1 MEKTKNLE
9 TVYKKIIQCKE
20 KNNNPDIDKNF
31 PILREYQKLGL
42 QWLLFLRELG
52 MGGILA
58 DDMGLGKTLQI
69 ISYFS
74 AIEEQKGLKLVI
86 APKALMYNWRNE
98 FKKFAP
104 HLSVKIIEGEIAARK
119 RKIEN
124 SKPGDILI
132 STYGFLNKDMDF
144 YKNISIDTLVI
155 DEAQNIKNYM
165 SKTASCVKEIKADIV
180 VLDMPLLDTRTRKE
194 NLTGTF
200 IADLVL
206 QILSYVAETERQSIK
221 QRQREGIEAAKKRG
235 VKFGR
240 PCIPV
245 PEEFYDLKEKWLNKK
260 ITSREAATTIN
271 VSQDTFL
278 RWVHLK

>member
-1 MEKTKNLE
+1 MTNIYGYARVSSKDQNEARQIIALSQFP
-9 TVYKKIIQCKE
+9 VKKENIY
-20 KNNNPDIDKNF
+20 IDKF
-31 PILREYQKLGL
+31 SGKDFDRPKYSELIKILK
-42 QWLLFLRELG
+42 
-52 MGGILA
+52 
-58 DDMGLGKTLQI
+58 
-69 ISYFS
+69 
-74 AIEEQKGLKLVI
+74 EQDILVI
-86 APKALMYNWRNE
+86 KEIDRLGRNYEEILEQWR
-98 FKKFAP
+98 
-104 HLSVKIIEGEIAARK
+104 
-119 RKIEN
+119 
-124 SKPGDILI
+124 
-132 STYGFLNKDMDF
+132 
-144 YKNISIDTLVI
+144 VI
-155 DEAQNIKNYM
+155 
-165 SKTASCVKEIKADIV
+165 TKEIKADIV

-221 QRQREGIEAAKKRG
+221 QRQREGIEAAKRG

>member
-1 MEKTKNLE
+1 MTNIYCYERVSSKDQNEARQIIALSQFP
-9 TVYKKIIQCKE
+9 VKKENIY
-20 KNNNPDIDKNF
+20 IDKF
-31 PILREYQKLGL
+31 SGKDFDRPKYSELIKILK
-42 QWLLFLRELG
+42 
-52 MGGILA
+52 
-58 DDMGLGKTLQI
+58 
-69 ISYFS
+69 
-74 AIEEQKGLKLVI
+74 EQDILVI
-86 APKALMYNWRNE
+86 KEIDRLGRNYEEILEQWR
-98 FKKFAP
+98 
-104 HLSVKIIEGEIAARK
+104 
-119 RKIEN
+119 
-124 SKPGDILI
+124 
-132 STYGFLNKDMDF
+132 
-144 YKNISIDTLVI
+144 VI
-155 DEAQNIKNYM
+155 
-165 SKTASCVKEIKADIV
+165 TKEIKADIV

>member
-1 MEKTKNLE
+1 MTNIYGYARVSSKDQNEARQ
-9 TVYKKIIQCKE
+9 IIALSQFPVKRE
-20 KNNNPDIDKNF
+20 NIYIDKF
-31 PILREYQKLGL
+31 IGKDFDRPKYSELIKILK
-42 QWLLFLRELG
+42 
-52 MGGILA
+52 
-58 DDMGLGKTLQI
+58 
-69 ISYFS
+69 
-74 AIEEQKGLKLVI
+74 EQDILVI
-86 APKALMYNWRNE
+86 KEIDRLGRNYEEILEQWR
-98 FKKFAP
+98 
-104 HLSVKIIEGEIAARK
+104 
-119 RKIEN
+119 
-124 SKPGDILI
+124 
-132 STYGFLNKDMDF
+132 
-144 YKNISIDTLVI
+144 VI
-155 DEAQNIKNYM
+155 
-165 SKTASCVKEIKADIV
+165 TKEIKADIV

-240 PCIPV
+240 PCIPI

>member
-1 MEKTKNLE
+1 MTNIYGYARVSSKDQNEARQIIALSQFP
-9 TVYKKIIQCKE
+9 VKKENIY
-20 KNNNPDIDKNF
+20 IDKF
-31 PILREYQKLGL
+31 SGKDFDRPKYSELIKILK
-42 QWLLFLRELG
+42 
-52 MGGILA
+52 
-58 DDMGLGKTLQI
+58 
-69 ISYFS
+69 
-74 AIEEQKGLKLVI
+74 EQDILVI
-86 APKALMYNWRNE
+86 KEIDRLGRNYEEILEQWR
-98 FKKFAP
+98 
-104 HLSVKIIEGEIAARK
+104 
-119 RKIEN
+119 
-124 SKPGDILI
+124 
-132 STYGFLNKDMDF
+132 
-144 YKNISIDTLVI
+144 VI
-155 DEAQNIKNYM
+155 
-165 SKTASCVKEIKADIV
+165 TKEIKADIV

-194 NLTGTF
+194 NLTGIF

-260 ITSREAATTIN
+260 ITLREAATTIN

>member
-1 MEKTKNLE
+1 MTNIYGYARVSSKDLNEARQIIALSQFP
-9 TVYKKIIQCKE
+9 VKKENIY
-20 KNNNPDIDKNF
+20 IDKF
-31 PILREYQKLGL
+31 SGKDFDRPKYSELIKILK
-42 QWLLFLRELG
+42 
-52 MGGILA
+52 
-58 DDMGLGKTLQI
+58 
-69 ISYFS
+69 
-74 AIEEQKGLKLVI
+74 EQDILVI
-86 APKALMYNWRNE
+86 KEIDRLGRNYEEILEQWR
-98 FKKFAP
+98 
-104 HLSVKIIEGEIAARK
+104 
-119 RKIEN
+119 
-124 SKPGDILI
+124 
-132 STYGFLNKDMDF
+132 
-144 YKNISIDTLVI
+144 VI
-155 DEAQNIKNYM
+155 
-165 SKTASCVKEIKADIV
+165 TKEIKADIV

-240 PCIPV
+240 PCIPI

-260 ITSREAATTIN
+260 ITSREAAATIN

>member
-1 MEKTKNLE
+1 MTNIYGYARVSSKDQNEARQIIALSQFP
-9 TVYKKIIQCKE
+9 VKKENIY
-20 KNNNPDIDKNF
+20 IDKF
-31 PILREYQKLGL
+31 SGKDFDRPKYSELIKILK
-42 QWLLFLRELG
+42 
-52 MGGILA
+52 
-58 DDMGLGKTLQI
+58 
-69 ISYFS
+69 
-74 AIEEQKGLKLVI
+74 EQDILVI
-86 APKALMYNWRNE
+86 KEIDRLGRNYEEILEQWR
-98 FKKFAP
+98 
-104 HLSVKIIEGEIAARK
+104 
-119 RKIEN
+119 
-124 SKPGDILI
+124 
-132 STYGFLNKDMDF
+132 
-144 YKNISIDTLVI
+144 VI
-155 DEAQNIKNYM
+155 
-165 SKTASCVKEIKADIV
+165 TKEIKADIV
-180 VLDMPLLDTRTRKE
+180 VLDIPLLDTRTRKE

>member
-1 MEKTKNLE
+1 MTNIYGYARVSSKDQNEARQIIALSQFP
-9 TVYKKIIQCKE
+9 VKKENIY
-20 KNNNPDIDKNF
+20 IDKF
-31 PILREYQKLGL
+31 SGKDFDRPKYSELIKILK
-42 QWLLFLRELG
+42 
-52 MGGILA
+52 
-58 DDMGLGKTLQI
+58 
-69 ISYFS
+69 
-74 AIEEQKGLKLVI
+74 EQDILVI
-86 APKALMYNWRNE
+86 KEIDRLGRNYEEILEQWR
-98 FKKFAP
+98 
-104 HLSVKIIEGEIAARK
+104 
-119 RKIEN
+119 
-124 SKPGDILI
+124 
-132 STYGFLNKDMDF
+132 
-144 YKNISIDTLVI
+144 VI
-155 DEAQNIKNYM
+155 
-165 SKTASCVKEIKADIV
+165 TKEIKADIV

-240 PCIPV
+240 PCIPI

>member
-1 MEKTKNLE
+1 MTNIYGYARVSLKDQNEARQIIALSQFP
-9 TVYKKIIQCKE
+9 VKKENIY
-20 KNNNPDIDKNF
+20 IDKF
-31 PILREYQKLGL
+31 SGKDFDRPKYSELIKILK
-42 QWLLFLRELG
+42 
-52 MGGILA
+52 
-58 DDMGLGKTLQI
+58 
-69 ISYFS
+69 
-74 AIEEQKGLKLVI
+74 EQDILVI
-86 APKALMYNWRNE
+86 KEIDRLGRNYEEILEQWR
-98 FKKFAP
+98 
-104 HLSVKIIEGEIAARK
+104 
-119 RKIEN
+119 
-124 SKPGDILI
+124 
-132 STYGFLNKDMDF
+132 
-144 YKNISIDTLVI
+144 VI
-155 DEAQNIKNYM
+155 
-165 SKTASCVKEIKADIV
+165 TKEIKADIV

>member
-1 MEKTKNLE
+1 MTNIYGYARVSSKDQNEARQIIALSQFP
-9 TVYKKIIQCKE
+9 VKKENIY
-20 KNNNPDIDKNF
+20 IDKF
-31 PILREYQKLGL
+31 SGKDFDRPKYSELIKILKKQD
-42 QWLLFLRELG
+42 
-52 MGGILA
+52 I
-58 DDMGLGKTLQI
+58 
-69 ISYFS
+69 
-74 AIEEQKGLKLVI
+74 LVI
-86 APKALMYNWRNE
+86 KEIDRLGRNYEEILEQWR
-98 FKKFAP
+98 
-104 HLSVKIIEGEIAARK
+104 
-119 RKIEN
+119 
-124 SKPGDILI
+124 
-132 STYGFLNKDMDF
+132 
-144 YKNISIDTLVI
+144 VI
-155 DEAQNIKNYM
+155 
-165 SKTASCVKEIKADIV
+165 TKEIKADIV

-245 PEEFYDLKEKWLNKK
+245 PEEFYDLKEKWLNKI

>member
-1 MEKTKNLE
+1 MTNIYGYARVSSKDQNEARQIIALSQFP
-9 TVYKKIIQCKE
+9 VKKENIY
-20 KNNNPDIDKNF
+20 IDKF
-31 PILREYQKLGL
+31 SGKDFDRPKYSELIKILK
-42 QWLLFLRELG
+42 
-52 MGGILA
+52 
-58 DDMGLGKTLQI
+58 
-69 ISYFS
+69 
-74 AIEEQKGLKLVI
+74 EQDILVI
-86 APKALMYNWRNE
+86 KEIGRLGRNYEEILEQWR
-98 FKKFAP
+98 
-104 HLSVKIIEGEIAARK
+104 
-119 RKIEN
+119 
-124 SKPGDILI
+124 
-132 STYGFLNKDMDF
+132 
-144 YKNISIDTLVI
+144 VI
-155 DEAQNIKNYM
+155 
-165 SKTASCVKEIKADIV
+165 TKEIKADIV

>member
-1 MEKTKNLE
+1 MTNIYGYARVSSKDQNEARQIIALSQFP
-9 TVYKKIIQCKE
+9 VKKENIY
-20 KNNNPDIDKNF
+20 IDKF
-31 PILREYQKLGL
+31 SGKDFDRPKYS
-42 QWLLFLRELG
+42 EL
-52 MGGILA
+52 I
-58 DDMGLGKTLQI
+58 K
-69 ISYFS
+69 ISK
-74 AIEEQKGLKLVI
+74 EQDILVI
-86 APKALMYNWRNE
+86 KEIDRLGRNYEEILEQWR
-98 FKKFAP
+98 
-104 HLSVKIIEGEIAARK
+104 
-119 RKIEN
+119 
-124 SKPGDILI
+124 
-132 STYGFLNKDMDF
+132 
-144 YKNISIDTLVI
+144 VI
-155 DEAQNIKNYM
+155 
-165 SKTASCVKEIKADIV
+165 TKEIKADIV

>member
-1 MEKTKNLE
+1 MTNIYGYARVSSKDQNEARQIIALSQFP
-9 TVYKKIIQCKE
+9 VKKENIY
-20 KNNNPDIDKNF
+20 IDKF
-31 PILREYQKLGL
+31 SGKDFDRPKYSELIKILK
-42 QWLLFLRELG
+42 
-52 MGGILA
+52 
-58 DDMGLGKTLQI
+58 
-69 ISYFS
+69 
-74 AIEEQKGLKLVI
+74 EQDILVI
-86 APKALMYNWRNE
+86 KEIDRLGRNYEEILEQWR
-98 FKKFAP
+98 
-104 HLSVKIIEGEIAARK
+104 
-119 RKIEN
+119 
-124 SKPGDILI
+124 
-132 STYGFLNKDMDF
+132 
-144 YKNISIDTLVI
+144 VI
-155 DEAQNIKNYM
+155 
-165 SKTASCVKEIKADIV
+165 TKEIKADIV

-221 QRQREGIEAAKKRG
+221 QRR

>member
-1 MEKTKNLE
+1 MTNIYGYARVSSKDQNEARQIIALSQFP
-9 TVYKKIIQCKE
+9 VKKENIY
-20 KNNNPDIDKNF
+20 IDKF
-31 PILREYQKLGL
+31 SGKDFDRPKYSELIKILK
-42 QWLLFLRELG
+42 
-52 MGGILA
+52 
-58 DDMGLGKTLQI
+58 
-69 ISYFS
+69 
-74 AIEEQKGLKLVI
+74 EQDILVI
-86 APKALMYNWRNE
+86 KEIDRLGRNYEEILEQWR
-98 FKKFAP
+98 
-104 HLSVKIIEGEIAARK
+104 
-119 RKIEN
+119 
-124 SKPGDILI
+124 
-132 STYGFLNKDMDF
+132 
-144 YKNISIDTLVI
+144 VI
-155 DEAQNIKNYM
+155 
-165 SKTASCVKEIKADIV
+165 TKEIKADIV

-240 PCIPV
+240 PCIPI

-260 ITSREAATTIN
+260 IPSREAATTIN

>member
-1 MEKTKNLE
+1 MTNIYGYARVSSKDQNEARQIIALSQFP
-9 TVYKKIIQCKE
+9 VKKENIY
-20 KNNNPDIDKNF
+20 IDKF
-31 PILREYQKLGL
+31 SGKDFDRPKYSELIKILK
-42 QWLLFLRELG
+42 
-52 MGGILA
+52 
-58 DDMGLGKTLQI
+58 
-69 ISYFS
+69 
-74 AIEEQKGLKLVI
+74 EQDILVI
-86 APKALMYNWRNE
+86 KEIDRLGRNYE
-98 FKKFAP
+98 
-104 HLSVKIIEGEIAARK
+104 EIL
-119 RKIEN
+119 EQW
-124 SKPGDILI
+124 G
-132 STYGFLNKDMDF
+132 
-144 YKNISIDTLVI
+144 VI
-155 DEAQNIKNYM
+155 
-165 SKTASCVKEIKADIV
+165 TKEIKADIV

>member
-1 MEKTKNLE
+1 MTNIYGYARVSSKDQNEARQIIALSQFP
-9 TVYKKIIQCKE
+9 VKKENIY
-20 KNNNPDIDKNF
+20 IDKF
-31 PILREYQKLGL
+31 SGKDFDRPKYSELIKILK
-42 QWLLFLRELG
+42 
-52 MGGILA
+52 
-58 DDMGLGKTLQI
+58 
-69 ISYFS
+69 
-74 AIEEQKGLKLVI
+74 EQDILVI
-86 APKALMYNWRNE
+86 KEIDRLGRNYEEILEQWR
-98 FKKFAP
+98 
-104 HLSVKIIEGEIAARK
+104 
-119 RKIEN
+119 
-124 SKPGDILI
+124 
-132 STYGFLNKDMDF
+132 
-144 YKNISIDTLVI
+144 VI
-155 DEAQNIKNYM
+155 
-165 SKTASCVKEIKADIV
+165 TKEIKADIV
-180 VLDMPLLDTRTRKE
+180 VLDMPLLDTRTRKK

>member
-1 MEKTKNLE
+1 MTNIYGYARVSSKDQNEARQIIALSQFP
-9 TVYKKIIQCKE
+9 VKKENIY
-20 KNNNPDIDKNF
+20 IDKF
-31 PILREYQKLGL
+31 SGKDFDRPKYSELIKILK
-42 QWLLFLRELG
+42 
-52 MGGILA
+52 
-58 DDMGLGKTLQI
+58 
-69 ISYFS
+69 
-74 AIEEQKGLKLVI
+74 EQDILVI
-86 APKALMYNWRNE
+86 KEIDRLGRNYEEILEQWR
-98 FKKFAP
+98 
-104 HLSVKIIEGEIAARK
+104 
-119 RKIEN
+119 
-124 SKPGDILI
+124 
-132 STYGFLNKDMDF
+132 
-144 YKNISIDTLVI
+144 VI
-155 DEAQNIKNYM
+155 
-165 SKTASCVKEIKADIV
+165 TKEIKADIV

-278 RWVHLK
+278 RWVH

>member
-1 MEKTKNLE
+1 MTNIYGYARVSSKDQNEARQIIALSQFP
-9 TVYKKIIQCKE
+9 VKKENIY
-20 KNNNPDIDKNF
+20 IDKF
-31 PILREYQKLGL
+31 SGKDFDRPKYSELIKILK
-42 QWLLFLRELG
+42 
-52 MGGILA
+52 
-58 DDMGLGKTLQI
+58 
-69 ISYFS
+69 
-74 AIEEQKGLKLVI
+74 EQDILVI
-86 APKALMYNWRNE
+86 KEIDRLVRNYEEILEQWR
-98 FKKFAP
+98 
-104 HLSVKIIEGEIAARK
+104 
-119 RKIEN
+119 
-124 SKPGDILI
+124 
-132 STYGFLNKDMDF
+132 
-144 YKNISIDTLVI
+144 VI
-155 DEAQNIKNYM
+155 
-165 SKTASCVKEIKADIV
+165 TKEIKADIV

>member
-1 MEKTKNLE
+1 MTNIYGYARVSSKDQNEARQIIALSQFP
-9 TVYKKIIQCKE
+9 VKKENIY
-20 KNNNPDIDKNF
+20 IDKF
-31 PILREYQKLGL
+31 SGKDFDRPKYSELIKILK
-42 QWLLFLRELG
+42 
-52 MGGILA
+52 
-58 DDMGLGKTLQI
+58 
-69 ISYFS
+69 
-74 AIEEQKGLKLVI
+74 EQDILVI
-86 APKALMYNWRNE
+86 KEIDRLGRNYEEILDQWR
-98 FKKFAP
+98 
-104 HLSVKIIEGEIAARK
+104 
-119 RKIEN
+119 
-124 SKPGDILI
+124 
-132 STYGFLNKDMDF
+132 
-144 YKNISIDTLVI
+144 VI
-155 DEAQNIKNYM
+155 
-165 SKTASCVKEIKADIV
+165 TKEIKADIV

-240 PCIPV
+240 PCIPI

>member
-1 MEKTKNLE
+1 MTNIYGYARVSSKDQNEARQIIALSQFP
-9 TVYKKIIQCKE
+9 VKKENIY
-20 KNNNPDIDKNF
+20 IDKF
-31 PILREYQKLGL
+31 SGKDFDRPKYSELIKILK
-42 QWLLFLRELG
+42 
-52 MGGILA
+52 
-58 DDMGLGKTLQI
+58 
-69 ISYFS
+69 
-74 AIEEQKGLKLVI
+74 EQDILVI
-86 APKALMYNWRNE
+86 KEIDRLGRNYEEILEQWR
-98 FKKFAP
+98 
-104 HLSVKIIEGEIAARK
+104 
-119 RKIEN
+119 
-124 SKPGDILI
+124 
-132 STYGFLNKDMDF
+132 
-144 YKNISIDTLVI
+144 VI
-155 DEAQNIKNYM
+155 
-165 SKTASCVKEIKADIV
+165 TKEIKADIV

-278 RWVHLK
+278 RLVHLK

>member
-1 MEKTKNLE
+1 MTNIYGYARVSSKDQNEARQIIALSQFP
-9 TVYKKIIQCKE
+9 VKKENIY
-20 KNNNPDIDKNF
+20 IDKF
-31 PILREYQKLGL
+31 SGKDFDRPKYSELIKILK
-42 QWLLFLRELG
+42 
-52 MGGILA
+52 
-58 DDMGLGKTLQI
+58 
-69 ISYFS
+69 
-74 AIEEQKGLKLVI
+74 EQDILVI
-86 APKALMYNWRNE
+86 KEIDRLGRNYEEILEQWR
-98 FKKFAP
+98 
-104 HLSVKIIEGEIAARK
+104 
-119 RKIEN
+119 
-124 SKPGDILI
+124 
-132 STYGFLNKDMDF
+132 
-144 YKNISIDTLVI
+144 VI
-155 DEAQNIKNYM
+155 
-165 SKTASCVKEIKADIV
+165 TKEIKADIV

-235 VKFGR
+235 AKFGR

>member
-1 MEKTKNLE
+1 MTNIYGYARVSSKDQNEARQIIALSQFP
-9 TVYKKIIQCKE
+9 VKKENIY
-20 KNNNPDIDKNF
+20 IDKF
-31 PILREYQKLGL
+31 SGKDFDRPKYSELIKILK
-42 QWLLFLRELG
+42 
-52 MGGILA
+52 
-58 DDMGLGKTLQI
+58 
-69 ISYFS
+69 
-74 AIEEQKGLKLVI
+74 EQDILVI
-86 APKALMYNWRNE
+86 KEIDRLGRNYEEILEQWR
-98 FKKFAP
+98 
-104 HLSVKIIEGEIAARK
+104 
-119 RKIEN
+119 
-124 SKPGDILI
+124 
-132 STYGFLNKDMDF
+132 
-144 YKNISIDTLVI
+144 VI
-155 DEAQNIKNYM
+155 
-165 SKTASCVKEIKADIV
+165 TKEIKADIV

-240 PCIPV
+240 PCITV

>member
-1 MEKTKNLE
+1 MTNIYGYARVSSKDQNEARQIIALSQFP
-9 TVYKKIIQCKE
+9 VKKENIY
-20 KNNNPDIDKNF
+20 IDKF
-31 PILREYQKLGL
+31 SGKDFDRPKYSELIKILK
-42 QWLLFLRELG
+42 
-52 MGGILA
+52 
-58 DDMGLGKTLQI
+58 
-69 ISYFS
+69 
-74 AIEEQKGLKLVI
+74 EQDILVI
-86 APKALMYNWRNE
+86 
-98 FKKFAP
+98 
-104 HLSVKIIEGEIAARK
+104 
-119 RKIEN
+119 
-124 SKPGDILI
+124 
-132 STYGFLNKDMDF
+132 
-144 YKNISIDTLVI
+144 
-155 DEAQNIKNYM
+155 
-165 SKTASCVKEIKADIV
+165 KEIDRLGRNYEEILEQWRVITKEIRADIV

-240 PCIPV
+240 PCIPI

>member
-1 MEKTKNLE
+1 MTNIYGYARVSSKDQNEARQIIALSQFP
-9 TVYKKIIQCKE
+9 VKKE
-20 KNNNPDIDKNF
+20 NMYIDKF
-31 PILREYQKLGL
+31 SGKDFDRPKYSELIKILKERD
-42 QWLLFLRELG
+42 
-52 MGGILA
+52 I
-58 DDMGLGKTLQI
+58 
-69 ISYFS
+69 
-74 AIEEQKGLKLVI
+74 LVI
-86 APKALMYNWRNE
+86 KEIDRLGRNYEEILEQWR
-98 FKKFAP
+98 
-104 HLSVKIIEGEIAARK
+104 
-119 RKIEN
+119 
-124 SKPGDILI
+124 
-132 STYGFLNKDMDF
+132 
-144 YKNISIDTLVI
+144 VI
-155 DEAQNIKNYM
+155 
-165 SKTASCVKEIKADIV
+165 TKEIKADIV

>member
-1 MEKTKNLE
+1 MTNIYGYARVSSKDQNEARQIIALSQFP
-9 TVYKKIIQCKE
+9 VKKENIY
-20 KNNNPDIDKNF
+20 IDKF
-31 PILREYQKLGL
+31 SGKDFDRPKYSELIKILK
-42 QWLLFLRELG
+42 
-52 MGGILA
+52 
-58 DDMGLGKTLQI
+58 
-69 ISYFS
+69 
-74 AIEEQKGLKLVI
+74 EQDILVI
-86 APKALMYNWRNE
+86 KEIDRLGRNYEEILEQWR
-98 FKKFAP
+98 
-104 HLSVKIIEGEIAARK
+104 
-119 RKIEN
+119 
-124 SKPGDILI
+124 
-132 STYGFLNKDMDF
+132 
-144 YKNISIDTLVI
+144 VI
-155 DEAQNIKNYM
+155 
-165 SKTASCVKEIKADIV
+165 TKEIKADIV

-278 RWVHLK
+278 R

>member
-1 MEKTKNLE
+1 MTNIYGYARVSSKDQNEARQIIALSQFP
-9 TVYKKIIQCKE
+9 VKKENIY
-20 KNNNPDIDKNF
+20 IDKF
-31 PILREYQKLGL
+31 SGKDFDRPKYSELIKILK
-42 QWLLFLRELG
+42 
-52 MGGILA
+52 
-58 DDMGLGKTLQI
+58 
-69 ISYFS
+69 
-74 AIEEQKGLKLVI
+74 EQDILVI
-86 APKALMYNWRNE
+86 KEIDRLGRNYEEILEQWR
-98 FKKFAP
+98 
-104 HLSVKIIEGEIAARK
+104 
-119 RKIEN
+119 
-124 SKPGDILI
+124 
-132 STYGFLNKDMDF
+132 
-144 YKNISIDTLVI
+144 VI
-155 DEAQNIKNYM
+155 
-165 SKTASCVKEIKADIV
+165 TKEIKADIV

-206 QILSYVAETERQSIK
+206 QILSYVAESERQSIK

>member
-1 MEKTKNLE
+1 MTNIYGYARVSSKDQNEARQIIALSQFP
-9 TVYKKIIQCKE
+9 VKKENIY
-20 KNNNPDIDKNF
+20 IDKF
-31 PILREYQKLGL
+31 SGKDFDRPKYSELIKILK
-42 QWLLFLRELG
+42 
-52 MGGILA
+52 
-58 DDMGLGKTLQI
+58 
-69 ISYFS
+69 
-74 AIEEQKGLKLVI
+74 EQDILVI
-86 APKALMYNWRNE
+86 KEIDRLGRNYEEILEQWR
-98 FKKFAP
+98 
-104 HLSVKIIEGEIAARK
+104 
-119 RKIEN
+119 
-124 SKPGDILI
+124 
-132 STYGFLNKDMDF
+132 
-144 YKNISIDTLVI
+144 VI
-155 DEAQNIKNYM
+155 
-165 SKTASCVKEIKADIV
+165 TKEIKADIV

-240 PCIPV
+240 QCIPV
-245 PEEFYDLKEKWLNKK
+245 PEEFYDFTEKWLNKK

>member
-1 MEKTKNLE
+1 MTNIYGYARVSSKDQNEARQIIALSQFP
-9 TVYKKIIQCKE
+9 VKKENIY
-20 KNNNPDIDKNF
+20 IDKF
-31 PILREYQKLGL
+31 SGKDFDRPKYSELIKILK
-42 QWLLFLRELG
+42 
-52 MGGILA
+52 
-58 DDMGLGKTLQI
+58 
-69 ISYFS
+69 
-74 AIEEQKGLKLVI
+74 EQDILVI
-86 APKALMYNWRNE
+86 KEIDRLGRNYEEILEQWR
-98 FKKFAP
+98 
-104 HLSVKIIEGEIAARK
+104 
-119 RKIEN
+119 
-124 SKPGDILI
+124 
-132 STYGFLNKDMDF
+132 
-144 YKNISIDTLVI
+144 VI
-155 DEAQNIKNYM
+155 
-165 SKTASCVKEIKADIV
+165 TKEIKADIV
-180 VLDMPLLDTRTRKE
+180 VLDMPLLNTRTRKE

-240 PCIPV
+240 PCIPI

>member
-1 MEKTKNLE
+1 MTNIYGYARVSSKDQNEARQIIALSQFP
-9 TVYKKIIQCKE
+9 VKKENIY
-20 KNNNPDIDKNF
+20 IDKF
-31 PILREYQKLGL
+31 SGKDFDRPKYSELIKILK
-42 QWLLFLRELG
+42 
-52 MGGILA
+52 
-58 DDMGLGKTLQI
+58 
-69 ISYFS
+69 
-74 AIEEQKGLKLVI
+74 EQDILVI
-86 APKALMYNWRNE
+86 KEIDRLGRNYEEILEQWR
-98 FKKFAP
+98 
-104 HLSVKIIEGEIAARK
+104 
-119 RKIEN
+119 
-124 SKPGDILI
+124 
-132 STYGFLNKDMDF
+132 
-144 YKNISIDTLVI
+144 VI
-155 DEAQNIKNYM
+155 
-165 SKTASCVKEIKADIV
+165 TKEIKADIV
-180 VLDMPLLDTRTRKE
+180 VLDMPLLDTRIRKE

>member
-1 MEKTKNLE
+1 MTNIYGYARVSSKDQNEARQIIALSQFP
-9 TVYKKIIQCKE
+9 VKKENIY
-20 KNNNPDIDKNF
+20 IDKF
-31 PILREYQKLGL
+31 SGKDFDRPKYSELIKILK
-42 QWLLFLRELG
+42 
-52 MGGILA
+52 
-58 DDMGLGKTLQI
+58 
-69 ISYFS
+69 
-74 AIEEQKGLKLVI
+74 EQDILVI
-86 APKALMYNWRNE
+86 KEIDRLGRNYEEILEQWR
-98 FKKFAP
+98 
-104 HLSVKIIEGEIAARK
+104 
-119 RKIEN
+119 
-124 SKPGDILI
+124 
-132 STYGFLNKDMDF
+132 
-144 YKNISIDTLVI
+144 VI
-155 DEAQNIKNYM
+155 
-165 SKTASCVKEIKADIV
+165 TKEIKADIV

>member
-1 MEKTKNLE
+1 MTNIYGYARVSSKDQNEARQIIALSQFP
-9 TVYKKIIQCKE
+9 VKKENIY
-20 KNNNPDIDKNF
+20 IDKF
-31 PILREYQKLGL
+31 SGKDFDRPKYSELIKILKKQD
-42 QWLLFLRELG
+42 
-52 MGGILA
+52 I
-58 DDMGLGKTLQI
+58 
-69 ISYFS
+69 
-74 AIEEQKGLKLVI
+74 LVI
-86 APKALMYNWRNE
+86 KEIDRLGRNYEEILEQWR
-98 FKKFAP
+98 
-104 HLSVKIIEGEIAARK
+104 
-119 RKIEN
+119 
-124 SKPGDILI
+124 
-132 STYGFLNKDMDF
+132 
-144 YKNISIDTLVI
+144 VI
-155 DEAQNIKNYM
+155 
-165 SKTASCVKEIKADIV
+165 TKEIKADIV

-240 PCIPV
+240 PCIPI

>member
-1 MEKTKNLE
+1 MTNIYGYARVSSKDQNEARQIIALSQFP
-9 TVYKKIIQCKE
+9 VKKENIY
-20 KNNNPDIDKNF
+20 IDKF
-31 PILREYQKLGL
+31 SGKDFDRPKYSELIKILK
-42 QWLLFLRELG
+42 
-52 MGGILA
+52 
-58 DDMGLGKTLQI
+58 
-69 ISYFS
+69 
-74 AIEEQKGLKLVI
+74 EQDILVI
-86 APKALMYNWRNE
+86 KEIDRLGRNYEEILEQWR
-98 FKKFAP
+98 
-104 HLSVKIIEGEIAARK
+104 
-119 RKIEN
+119 
-124 SKPGDILI
+124 
-132 STYGFLNKDMDF
+132 
-144 YKNISIDTLVI
+144 VI
-155 DEAQNIKNYM
+155 
-165 SKTASCVKEIKADIV
+165 TKEIKADIV

-206 QILSYVAETERQSIK
+206 QILAYVAETERQSIK

>member
-1 MEKTKNLE
+1 MTNIYGDARVSSKDQNEARQIIALSQFP
-9 TVYKKIIQCKE
+9 VKKENIY
-20 KNNNPDIDKNF
+20 IDKF
-31 PILREYQKLGL
+31 SGKDFDRPKYSELIKILK
-42 QWLLFLRELG
+42 
-52 MGGILA
+52 
-58 DDMGLGKTLQI
+58 
-69 ISYFS
+69 
-74 AIEEQKGLKLVI
+74 EQDILVI
-86 APKALMYNWRNE
+86 KEIDRLGRNYEEILEQWR
-98 FKKFAP
+98 
-104 HLSVKIIEGEIAARK
+104 
-119 RKIEN
+119 
-124 SKPGDILI
+124 
-132 STYGFLNKDMDF
+132 
-144 YKNISIDTLVI
+144 VI
-155 DEAQNIKNYM
+155 
-165 SKTASCVKEIKADIV
+165 TKEIKADIV

>member
-1 MEKTKNLE
+1 MTNIYGYARVSSKDQNEARQIIALSQFP
-9 TVYKKIIQCKE
+9 VKKENIY
-20 KNNNPDIDKNF
+20 IDKF
-31 PILREYQKLGL
+31 SGKDFDRPKYSELIKILK
-42 QWLLFLRELG
+42 
-52 MGGILA
+52 
-58 DDMGLGKTLQI
+58 
-69 ISYFS
+69 
-74 AIEEQKGLKLVI
+74 EQDILVI
-86 APKALMYNWRNE
+86 KEIDRLGRNYEEILEQWR
-98 FKKFAP
+98 
-104 HLSVKIIEGEIAARK
+104 
-119 RKIEN
+119 
-124 SKPGDILI
+124 
-132 STYGFLNKDMDF
+132 
-144 YKNISIDTLVI
+144 VI
-155 DEAQNIKNYM
+155 
-165 SKTASCVKEIKADIV
+165 TKEIKADIV

-221 QRQREGIEAAKKRG
+221 QRQREGIEAAIKRG

-240 PCIPV
+240 PCIPI

>member
-1 MEKTKNLE
+1 MTNIYGYARVSSKDQNEARQIIALSQFP
-9 TVYKKIIQCKE
+9 VKKENIY
-20 KNNNPDIDKNF
+20 IDKF
-31 PILREYQKLGL
+31 SGKDFDRPKYSELIKILK
-42 QWLLFLRELG
+42 
-52 MGGILA
+52 
-58 DDMGLGKTLQI
+58 
-69 ISYFS
+69 
-74 AIEEQKGLKLVI
+74 EQDILVI
-86 APKALMYNWRNE
+86 KEIDRLGRNYEEILEQWR
-98 FKKFAP
+98 
-104 HLSVKIIEGEIAARK
+104 VI
-119 RKIEN
+119 
-124 SKPGDILI
+124 
-132 STYGFLNKDMDF
+132 TKD
-144 YKNISIDTLVI
+144 
-155 DEAQNIKNYM
+155 
-165 SKTASCVKEIKADIV
+165 IKADIV

>member
-1 MEKTKNLE
+1 MTNIYGYARVSSKDQNEARQIIALSQFP
-9 TVYKKIIQCKE
+9 VKKENIY
-20 KNNNPDIDKNF
+20 IDKF
-31 PILREYQKLGL
+31 SGKDFDRPKYSELIKILK
-42 QWLLFLRELG
+42 
-52 MGGILA
+52 
-58 DDMGLGKTLQI
+58 
-69 ISYFS
+69 
-74 AIEEQKGLKLVI
+74 EQDILVI
-86 APKALMYNWRNE
+86 KEIDRLGRNYEEILEQWR
-98 FKKFAP
+98 
-104 HLSVKIIEGEIAARK
+104 
-119 RKIEN
+119 
-124 SKPGDILI
+124 
-132 STYGFLNKDMDF
+132 
-144 YKNISIDTLVI
+144 VI
-155 DEAQNIKNYM
+155 
-165 SKTASCVKEIKADIV
+165 TKEIKADIV
-180 VLDMPLLDTRTRKE
+180 VLEMPLLDTRTRKE

-240 PCIPV
+240 PCIPI